1 MKKRIKIAAVAVAV
15 ILVLP
20 VFEGGNGINVV
31 MAGTGASPTGTYTST
46 TGPSTTPGASQS
58 PGQNQ
63 PLVPVQTPE
72 ASPNPSGNVPAA
84 IEEKERSGSK
94 QSHIHTFE
102 YVRVQEATETQ
113 DAVIQLECYCGE
125 VDSVLTEAGSAAGF
139 FIKNVI
145 KKIENAPENG
155 TVTVDTRLW
164 TCYNQK
170 VMDALQ
176 KRPDVTLVT
185 NYCYEHEDYTVTI
198 PAGYDVETL
207 LDENGY
213 CGFRYLS
220 QVMEAND

>member
-1 MKKRIKIAAVAVAV
+1 M
-15 ILVLP
+15 
-20 VFEGGNGINVV
+20 
-31 MAGTGASPTGTYTST
+31 
-46 TGPSTTPGASQS
+46 
-58 PGQNQ
+58 
-63 PLVPVQTPE
+63 
-72 ASPNPSGNVPAA
+72 
-84 IEEKERSGSK
+84 
-94 QSHIHTFE
+94 
-102 YVRVQEATETQ
+102 
-113 DAVIQLECYCGE
+113 IQLECYCGE

>member
-1 MKKRIKIAAVAVAV
+1 MVIYMKKRIKIAAVAVAV

-20 VFEGGNGINVV
+20 VFEGWSGVNVV
-31 MAGTGASPTGTYTST
+31 GAADPWDSPI
-46 TGPSTTPGASQS
+46 PSGSSVPS
-58 PGQNQ
+58 PSNPSQNQ
-63 PLVPVQTPE
+63 PLVPGQTPE

-84 IEEKERSGSK
+84 IEEKEGSGSK